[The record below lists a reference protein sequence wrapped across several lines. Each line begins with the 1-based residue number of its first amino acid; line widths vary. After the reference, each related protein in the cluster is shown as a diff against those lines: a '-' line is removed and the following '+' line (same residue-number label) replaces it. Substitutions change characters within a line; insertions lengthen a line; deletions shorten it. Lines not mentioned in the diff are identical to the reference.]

1 MNEENEETA
10 NKPNLY
16 GPKAQLVQKYFQI
29 QVETASPDEILLLL
43 LDGAIRFVDRALEAM
58 DKKDLEKKNTSL
70 LKAQAIVTELS
81 NSLQMEIGEA
91 VFRNLKGLYF
101 FTYQK
106 LVEGNLRDDRDIVG
120 EGLKVLHSL
129 RDTWRHAVA
138 AYRQEQ
144 AARKDDPEEKAV
156 EGQGICV
163 SG

>member
-1 MNEENEETA
+1 MSEETSSH
-10 NKPNLY
+10 PNLH
-16 GPKAQLVQKYFQI
+16 GPKARLVQKYFQV

-43 LDGAIRFVDRALEAM
+43 LDGAVRFAESAVEAI
-58 DKKDLEKKNTSL
+58 DKKDLEKKNASL
-70 LKAQAIVTELS
+70 LKAQGIVMELS
-81 NSLQMEIGEA
+81 NSLQPEIGEE

-106 LVEGNLRDDRDIVG
+106 LVEGNLRDDKDIVG
-120 EGLKVLHSL
+120 AGLKVLHTL
-129 RDTWRHAVA
+129 REAWRQAVA

-144 AARKDDPEEKAV
+144 AALKNAPEEKAV